1 MKITI
6 IKCIDDKVWNNF
18 VLESASQSIYAISD
32 YLKISNHQVDKM
44 LCLKDEEIVASFILI
59 KKEDLLSN
67 TNSIIKDDKILF
79 SPISYRNIK
88 GASSAKKI
96 RERYFVNDTIVNYLI
111 ENFKDI
117 ALSLDYE
124 TDDIRNFLWHGFPDY
139 KKKFLV
145 EPRFTS
151 LINLDHIDNDN
162 FLETKLFQNFSSTL
176 RNNYRQSL
184 KNTYILNN
192 KFSKEIFFSL
202 LEDTFSSQNINF
214 PIIIYEQIFEV
225 LKNLYKKKL
234 IDMFYLTDKNNKVLN
249 FSLFSTM
256 RNKSTFLFSGKS
268 GIVGADDYCGVYL
281 NVNLFLY
288 LKKHNF
294 RIIDLEGINSP
305 KRGFNKLGYGGSITP
320 YYNLKLN

>member
-1 MKITI
+1 MKIVI
-6 IKCIDDKVWNNF
+6 IKCIDDKVWNSF
-18 VLESASQSIYAISD
+18 ILKSASQSIYAISD
-32 YLKISNHQVDKM
+32 YLKISNHEVDKM
-44 LCLKDEEIVASFILI
+44 LCFKDEEIVASFVLI
-59 KKEDLLSN
+59 KKEDILSKK
-67 TNSIIKDDKILF
+67 NSIIKDDKLLF
-79 SPISYRNIK
+79 TPISYRNID

-96 RERYFVNDTIVNYLI
+96 RERYFINEAIVNHLV

-117 ALSLDYE
+117 AISLDYE
-124 TDDIRNFLWHGFPDY
+124 TNDIRNFLWYGFPDY
-139 KKKFLV
+139 NKKFLV
-145 EPRFTS
+145 QPRFTS

-162 FLETKLFQNFSSTL
+162 FLDTKLFKNFSSTL

-184 KNTYILNN
+184 KNEYILIN

-202 LEDTFSSQNINF
+202 LQDTFASQNINF
-214 PIIIYEQIFEV
+214 PITIYEEIFKI
-225 LKNLYKKKL
+225 LKNLYEKKL
-234 IDMFYLTDKNNKVLN
+234 IDMFYLTDKNNNVLN

-268 GIVGADDYCGVYL
+268 RIIGADDFCGVYL
-281 NVNLFLY
+281 NVTLFLH